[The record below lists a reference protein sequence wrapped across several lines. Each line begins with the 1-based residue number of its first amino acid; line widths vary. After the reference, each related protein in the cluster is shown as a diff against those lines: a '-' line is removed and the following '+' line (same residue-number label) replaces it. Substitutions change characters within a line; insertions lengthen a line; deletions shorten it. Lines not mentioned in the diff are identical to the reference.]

1 MIDGLKLF
9 TFLSIVNKDTN
20 YGEVL
25 EFQHNLGN
33 KNHFMFLFQE
43 TYWISLNNKI
53 VETIC
58 SLPLTVQ
65 GGCQPFQV
73 FNFTTS
79 QTVFAEQHMTYLLA
93 LSHAVWHH
101 AGIGQL
107 SQLSV

>member
-1 MIDGLKLF
+1 MVKCWNF
-9 TFLSIVNKDTN
+9 SILI
-20 YGEVL
+20 L
-25 EFQHNLGN
+25 EI
-33 KNHFMFLFQE
+33 KNHFMYVFQE

>member
-1 MIDGLKLF
+1 
-9 TFLSIVNKDTN
+9 
-20 YGEVL
+20 
-25 EFQHNLGN
+25 
-33 KNHFMFLFQE
+33 MFLQE
-43 TYWISLNNKI
+43 TYWISLNNRI
-53 VETIC
+53 VETLC

-107 SQLSV
+107 SQLSGSVFETSLTS

>member
-1 MIDGLKLF
+1 MIDSLKLF

-20 YGEVL
+20 YV
-25 EFQHNLGN
+25 
-33 KNHFMFLFQE
+33 FQE